1 MSTNKQFQ
9 RPSKHEAEKSE
20 VNTST
25 SPMLCWK
32 CNSPSHKARDC
43 KENGRGGNYHTRKP
57 SYKSES
63 YKKAGAAVVAQSN
76 KSKTENEAVEGVTE
90 NINVKAEVKDG
101 KLQVSLPVTSCGSC
115 SEDGRVTQQNL
126 PVMKGLI

>member
-1 MSTNKQFQ
+1 MDDCAKDLATHLREKRSKTLNNVAEEAESFLVARRRQLCTNKQFQ
-9 RPSKHEAEKSE
+9 RPSKHEVEKSE

-43 KENGRGGNYHTRKP
+43 KEKGGDGNYHTRKP

-63 YKKAGAAVVAQSN
+63 YKKFHCGR
-76 KSKTENEAVEGVTE
+76 
-90 NINVKAEVKDG
+90 
-101 KLQVSLPVTSCGSC
+101 TSWNRQDEEQGD
-115 SEDGRVTQQNL
+115 E
-126 PVMKGLI
+126 